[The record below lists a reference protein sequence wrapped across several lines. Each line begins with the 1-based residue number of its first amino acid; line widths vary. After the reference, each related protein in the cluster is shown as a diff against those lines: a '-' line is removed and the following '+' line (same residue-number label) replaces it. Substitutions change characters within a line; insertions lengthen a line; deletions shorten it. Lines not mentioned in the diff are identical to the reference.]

1 MTSISVNDLQPRERI
16 AALMGVVIAFIAPA
30 YISAGNPGLSFGQL
44 TAPAAIMINEF
55 AFWLVVFAIFGIVL
69 AGERYSLKSIGLNPP
84 TWDAILLGALC
95 VAPLLLLSLIT
106 GGVLRAF
113 GASAQDSGQ
122 TVVVLTLPL
131 WIQLLVAVT
140 AGFTEEILFR
150 GYAVER
156 VTLLSGSRWF
166 GAFVPCL
173 LFGTMHAPFWG
184 LAHAIVA
191 GATGF
196 WLTLIYL
203 WRRNLWVNITAH
215 VLLDGFLFI
224 AVDVNAAGHGVF
236 G

>member
-1 MTSISVNDLQPRERI
+1 VTSISVNDLQPRERI
-16 AALMGVVIAFIAPA
+16 AALVGVSIAFIAPA
-30 YISAGNPGLSFGQL
+30 YISANDLGQFL
-44 TAPAAIMINEF
+44 GEPSPLAATLINEC
-55 AFWLVVFAIFGIVL
+55 AVWSVVFVILGIVL
-69 AGERYSLKSIGLNPP
+69 FWERHPLKSIGLGLP

-95 VAPLLLLSLIT
+95 VAPLLLLSMTT
-106 GGVLRAF
+106 GGILRAI
-113 GASAQDSGQ
+113 GTSAQDNGQ
-122 TVVVLTLPL
+122 TVMILTLPL
-131 WIQLLVAVT
+131 WLQLFVAVT

-150 GYAVER
+150 GFAVER

-166 GAFVPCL
+166 GAVVPSL

-184 LAHAIVA
+184 LPHAVIA

-203 WRRNLWVNITAH
+203 WRRNLWVNIAAH

-224 AVDVNAAGHGVF
+224 VVDINAARGVP

>member
-16 AALMGVVIAFIAPA
+16 AALVGVAIAFIAPA
-30 YISAGNPGLSFGQL
+30 YISGGSLGPFLGQL
-44 TAPAAIMINEF
+44 SASAAILVNEF
-55 AFWLVVFAIFGIVL
+55 AIWLVVFVILGIVL
-69 AGERYSLKSIGLNPP
+69 VGERYSLKSIGLSPP
-84 TWDAILLGALC
+84 TWDAILLGVLC

-113 GASAQDSGQ
+113 GASTQDSGQ
-122 TVVVLTLPL
+122 TVMVLTLPL
-131 WIQLLVAVT
+131 WIQLFVAVT

-184 LAHAIVA
+184 LAHAVIA
-191 GATGF
+191 GTTGF

-203 WRRNLWVNITAH
+203 WRRNLWMNITAH
-215 VLLDGFLFI
+215 VLLDGFVFL
-224 AVDVNAAGHGVF
+224 AVDVNAVHGIS